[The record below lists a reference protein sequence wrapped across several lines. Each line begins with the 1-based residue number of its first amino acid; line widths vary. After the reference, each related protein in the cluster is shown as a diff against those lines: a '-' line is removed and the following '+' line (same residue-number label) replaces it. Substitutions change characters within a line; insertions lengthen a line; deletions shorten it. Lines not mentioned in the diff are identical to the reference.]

1 MKKSMK
7 KFAACLFLFL
17 FQISMA
23 SALMLEG
30 TVQKIDREQNLILL
44 NTESGTET
52 VLLTNSTKGAENL
65 KPGDKI
71 RVTYRQEGGRLVAET
86 ITPNKGGS
94 PPSPS
99 EIPGA

>member
-1 MKKSMK
+1 MK
-7 KFAACLFLFL
+7 KFPVYFFLFL

-23 SALMLEG
+23 SALILEG
-30 TVQKIDREQNLILL
+30 TVQKIDRDQSLILL

-65 KPGDKI
+65 KPGDKVK
-71 RVTYRQEGGRLVAET
+71 VTYRQEGGRLLAET

>member
-1 MKKSMK
+1 MK
-7 KFAACLFLFL
+7 KFVAWFFLFF
-17 FQISMA
+17 FQTSMV
-23 SALMLEG
+23 SALVLEG
-30 TVQKIDREQNLILL
+30 TVQKIDREQNIILL

-52 VLLTNSTKGAENL
+52 VLLTNSTKGTENL

-71 RVTYRQEGGRLVAET
+71 RVTYRQEGGKLLAET
-86 ITPNKGGS
+86 ITPNEHGS

>member
-1 MKKSMK
+1 MK
-7 KFAACLFLFL
+7 KFAAWFLLFF
-17 FQISMA
+17 FQTATA
-23 SALMLEG
+23 SALVLEG

-52 VLLTNSTKGAENL
+52 VLLTSSTKGAENL

-71 RVTYRQEGGRLVAET
+71 RVTYRQEGGKLLAET
-86 ITPNKGGS
+86 ITPNEHGS

>member
-1 MKKSMK
+1 MK
-7 KFAACLFLFL
+7 KFAAYFFLFL

-23 SALMLEG
+23 SALILEG
-30 TVQKIDREQNLILL
+30 TVQKIDREQNLIFL

-52 VLLTNSTKGAENL
+52 VLLTNNTKGAENL
-65 KPGDKI
+65 KPGDKV
-71 RVTYRQEGGRLVAET
+71 RVTYRREGGRLLAET

>member
-1 MKKSMK
+1 MK
-7 KFAACLFLFL
+7 KFAVCFFLFL
-17 FQISMA
+17 FQTSMA
-23 SALMLEG
+23 SALILEG
-30 TVQKIDREQNLILL
+30 TVQKIDREQNVILL

>member
-1 MKKSMK
+1 MK
-7 KFAACLFLFL
+7 KFAACLFLFFL
-17 FQISMA
+17 QTST
-23 SALMLEG
+23 ALALVLEG
-30 TVQKIDREQNLILL
+30 TVQKIDREQNLIVL

-52 VLLTNSTKGAENL
+52 VLLTSSTKGAENL

-71 RVTYRQEGGRLVAET
+71 RVTYRQEGGKLLAET
-86 ITPNKGGS
+86 IAPNEGGS

>member
-1 MKKSMK
+1 MK
-7 KFAACLFLFL
+7 KFAVCFFLFL
-17 FQISMA
+17 FQTSMA
-23 SALMLEG
+23 SALILEG

-52 VLLTNSTKGAENL
+52 VLLTNSTKGTENL

-71 RVTYRQEGGRLVAET
+71 RVTYKQEGGRLVAET

>member
-1 MKKSMK
+1 MK
-7 KFAACLFLFL
+7 KFAAYFFLFL

-30 TVQKIDREQNLILL
+30 TVQKIDRDQNVILL

-65 KPGDKI
+65 KPGDKV
-71 RVTYRQEGGRLVAET
+71 RVTYRQEGGRLLAET

>member
-1 MKKSMK
+1 MK
-7 KFAACLFLFL
+7 KFAAYFFLFL

-30 TVQKIDREQNLILL
+30 TVQKIDRDQNVIFL

-65 KPGDKI
+65 KPGDKV
-71 RVTYRQEGGRLVAET
+71 RVTYRQEGGRLLAET

>member
-1 MKKSMK
+1 MK
-7 KFAACLFLFL
+7 KFAAYFFLFL

-30 TVQKIDREQNLILL
+30 TVQKIDRDQNVIFL

-65 KPGDKI
+65 KPGDKV
-71 RVTYRQEGGRLVAET
+71 RVTYRQEGGKLLAET

>member
-1 MKKSMK
+1 MK
-7 KFAACLFLFL
+7 KFVAWFFLFF
-17 FQISMA
+17 FQTSMA
-23 SALMLEG
+23 SALVLEG
-30 TVQKIDREQNLILL
+30 TVQKIDREQNIIVL

-52 VLLTNSTKGAENL
+52 VLLTNSTKGTENL

-71 RVTYRQEGGRLVAET
+71 RVTYRQEGGKLLAET
-86 ITPNKGGS
+86 ITPNEHGS

>member
-1 MKKSMK
+1 MK
-7 KFAACLFLFL
+7 KFAAYFFLFL

-30 TVQKIDREQNLILL
+30 TVQKIDRDQNVILL

-52 VLLTNSTKGAENL
+52 VLMTNSTKGAENL
-65 KPGDKI
+65 KPGDKV
-71 RVTYRQEGGRLVAET
+71 RVTYRQEGGRLLAET

>member
-1 MKKSMK
+1 MK
-7 KFAACLFLFL
+7 KFPVYFFLFL

-23 SALMLEG
+23 SALILEG
-30 TVQKIDREQNLILL
+30 TVQKIDRDQNLILL

-65 KPGDKI
+65 KPGDKVK
-71 RVTYRQEGGRLVAET
+71 VTYRQEGGRLLAET

>member
-1 MKKSMK
+1 MK
-7 KFAACLFLFL
+7 KFTPYFFLFL
-17 FQISMA
+17 FQILMA
-23 SALMLEG
+23 SALILEG

-65 KPGDKI
+65 KPGDKV
-71 RVTYRQEGGRLVAET
+71 RVTYRQEGGRLLAET

>member
-1 MKKSMK
+1 MK
-7 KFAACLFLFL
+7 KFAVCFFLFL
-17 FQISMA
+17 FQTSMA
-23 SALMLEG
+23 SALILEG

-52 VLLTNSTKGAENL
+52 VLLTNSTKGTENL

>member
-1 MKKSMK
+1 MK
-7 KFAACLFLFL
+7 KFAAYFFLFL

-23 SALMLEG
+23 SALILEG
-30 TVQKIDREQNLILL
+30 TVQKIDREQNLIFL

-65 KPGDKI
+65 KPGDKV
-71 RVTYRQEGGRLVAET
+71 RVTYRREGGRLLAET

>member
-1 MKKSMK
+1 MK
-7 KFAACLFLFL
+7 KFAAYFFVFL

-30 TVQKIDREQNLILL
+30 TVQKIDRDQNVILL

-65 KPGDKI
+65 KPGDKV
-71 RVTYRQEGGRLVAET
+71 RVTYRQEGGRLLAET

>member
-1 MKKSMK
+1 MR
-7 KFAACLFLFL
+7 KFAPWFLLFF
-17 FQISMA
+17 FQTSTA
-23 SALMLEG
+23 FALVLEG

-52 VLLTNSTKGAENL
+52 VLLTSSTKGAEDL

-71 RVTYRQEGGRLVAET
+71 RVTYRQEGGKLLAET
-86 ITPNKGGS
+86 IAPNKGGS

-99 EIPGA
+99 EMPGA

>member
-1 MKKSMK
+1 MKKLAVS
-7 KFAACLFLFL
+7 FLLFF
-17 FQISMA
+17 FQTSTA
-23 SALMLEG
+23 SALVLEG
-30 TVQKIDREQNLILL
+30 TIQKIDREQSLILL

-52 VLLTNSTKGAENL
+52 VLLTSSTKGAENL

-71 RVTYRQEGGRLVAET
+71 RVTYRQEGGKLLAET
-86 ITPNKGGS
+86 IVPNQGGS

>member
-1 MKKSMK
+1 MK
-7 KFAACLFLFL
+7 KFAVCFLLFLFHA
-17 FQISMA
+17 STA
-23 SALMLEG
+23 SALVLEG
-30 TVQKIDREQNLILL
+30 TVQKIDREQNVILL

-71 RVTYRQEGGRLVAET
+71 SVTYRQEGGKLVAET
-86 ITPNKGGS
+86 IAPNEHGS

>member
-1 MKKSMK
+1 MK
-7 KFAACLFLFL
+7 KFAPWFLLFF
-17 FQISMA
+17 FQTSTA
-23 SALMLEG
+23 FALVLEG

-52 VLLTNSTKGAENL
+52 VLLTSSTKGAEDL

-71 RVTYRQEGGRLVAET
+71 RVTYRQEGGKLLAET
-86 ITPNKGGS
+86 IAPNKGGS

-99 EIPGA
+99 EMPGA

>member
-1 MKKSMK
+1 MK
-7 KFAACLFLFL
+7 KFAAWFLLFF
-17 FQISMA
+17 FQTSTA
-23 SALMLEG
+23 VALVLEG

-52 VLLTNSTKGAENL
+52 VVLTSSTKGAESL

-71 RVTYRQEGGRLVAET
+71 KVTYRQEGGKLVAET
-86 ITPNKGGS
+86 IAPNQGGS

>member
-1 MKKSMK
+1 MK
-7 KFAACLFLFL
+7 KFAAWFFLFL
-17 FQISMA
+17 FQTSMA
-23 SALMLEG
+23 SALILEG

-71 RVTYRQEGGRLVAET
+71 RVTYTQESGRLVAET

>member
-1 MKKSMK
+1 MK
-7 KFAACLFLFL
+7 KFAACFFLFL
-17 FQISMA
+17 FQTSMA
-23 SALMLEG
+23 SALILEG
-30 TVQKIDREQNLILL
+30 TVQKIDRKQNLILL

-52 VLLTNSTKGAENL
+52 VLLTNSTKGTENL

>member
-1 MKKSMK
+1 MK
-7 KFAACLFLFL
+7 KFAVYFFLFL

-30 TVQKIDREQNLILL
+30 TVQKIDRDQNVILL

-65 KPGDKI
+65 KPGDKV
-71 RVTYRQEGGRLVAET
+71 RVTYRQEGGRLLAET

>member
-1 MKKSMK
+1 MKRL
-7 KFAACLFLFL
+7 AACLLVFWLL
-17 FQISMA
+17 PISTA
-23 SALMLEG
+23 SALVLEG
-30 TVQKIDREQNLILL
+30 TVQKIDRDQNLILL

-52 VLLTNSTKGAENL
+52 VVLIPTTKGADNL

-71 RVTYRQEGGRLVAET
+71 KVTYREEGGKLVAEV
-86 ITPNKGGS
+86 IVPNEGGS